1 MTAPLAGIT
10 VIDFSQFLSGPYAS
24 LRLLDMGARV
34 IKVENPDGG
43 DLCRRHYVSDTR
55 IKGDSTLF
63 HAINRG
69 KESITLDLKTPRGL
83 AAARRLIGSAD
94 VMIQNFRPGVI
105 DRLGLSY
112 DQVCA
117 INPQIVYGSI
127 SGYGETGDWA
137 ALPGQDLL
145 TQARTGLMWLSGNAG
160 DGPVPVGLPIADI
173 SAGACLTQ
181 GLLAALF
188 RRERTGL
195 GGHVQT
201 SLLEALMDM
210 QFEFLSTWLTN
221 DETPPERV
229 EQGSAH
235 GYLGAPYGV
244 YACALGHLALA
255 MTPLDR
261 LRQVLP
267 LDLIGDPFKDRESLC
282 REIANHLRTRTAA
295 EWEAL
300 MGGQGIW
307 CARVLTWDEMR
318 RDGGEMV
325 RQMLPPA
332 MPIRMDGIRPTPAV
346 SGPELNQ
353 HGASLRAE
361 FSLD

>member
-1 MTAPLAGIT
+1 MTAPLDGIT
-10 VIDFSQFLSGPYAS
+10 VVDFSQFLAGPYAS

-34 IKVENPDGG
+34 IKIENPDGG
-43 DLCRRHYVSDTR
+43 DLCRHHYVSDTR

-69 KESITLDLKTPRGL
+69 KESIALDLKTPQGL
-83 AAARRLIGSAD
+83 DAARRLIAQAD
-94 VMIQNFRPGVI
+94 VVIQNFRPGVI

-112 DQVCA
+112 EQVCA
-117 INPQIVYGSI
+117 INPQVVYGSI
-127 SGYGETGDWA
+127 SGYGESGDWA

-145 TQARTGLMWLSGNAG
+145 AQARSGLMWLSGNAG

-188 RRERTGL
+188 RLARTGK
-195 GGHVQT
+195 GDHVQT

-221 DETPPERV
+221 GQTPPQRMD
-229 EQGSAH
+229 QGSAH

-244 YACALGHLALA
+244 YACATGHLALA

-261 LRQVLP
+261 LGAALN
-267 LDLIGDPFKDRESLC
+267 LDLSGDPFKDRDALC
-282 REIANHLRTRTAA
+282 QRIAIRLKDKSAA
-295 EWEAL
+295 TWETDLGAL
-300 MGGQGIW
+300 GIW
-307 CARVLTWDEMR
+307 CARVLTWEDMR
-318 RDGGEMV
+318 NQGGDLV
-325 RQMLPPA
+325 ARMLSPSA
-332 MPIRMDGIRPTPAV
+332 PIRMEGIRPAPA
-346 SGPELNQ
+346 STGPELDE
-353 HGASLRAE
+353 HGDRLRAE
-361 FSLD
+361 FLL